1 MAEGMR
7 MGEPVLVDATDLARA
22 RDDGHLSRQFVAENL
37 ERLLAGLQKLR
48 VAASVPVSE
57 RESQLRE
64 GMALAVKLADLL
76 HEMTE
81 NQADEPPAG

>member
-1 MAEGMR
+1 
-7 MGEPVLVDATDLARA
+7 MGKPVRVDATDLARA
-22 RDDGHLSRQFVAENL
+22 RGDRQLRQQLVAENL

-48 VAASVPVSE
+48 VAPSVPVSE

-64 GMALAVKLADLL
+64 GMALAVKLAELL

-81 NQADEPPAG
+81 NQSGEPPAG

>member
-1 MAEGMR
+1 MGM
-7 MGEPVLVDATDLARA
+7 GKPVLVDATDLARA

-48 VAASVPVSE
+48 LAPSVPVSE

-64 GMALAVKLADLL
+64 GMALAVKLAGLL
-76 HEMTE
+76 HEMME
-81 NQADEPPAG
+81 NQADEPPSG

>member
-1 MAEGMR
+1 MR
-7 MGEPVLVDATDLARA
+7 MGEPVRVDATDLARA
-22 RDDGHLSRQFVAENL
+22 RGDRQLRQQLVAENL

-48 VAASVPVSE
+48 VAPSVPVSE

-64 GMALAVKLADLL
+64 GMALAVKLAELL

-81 NQADEPPAG
+81 NQSGEPPAG